1 VINQLLKAAAGID
14 FNTFMDRVAIKTLP
28 FLPEC
33 PYIGNYPGCQV
44 QARPGAMAVIKESN
58 S

>member
-1 VINQLLKAAAGID
+1 MRSNLIIG
-14 FNTFMDRVAIKTLP
+14 TFIADKYRTGKNKEI
-28 FLPEC
+28 C
-33 PYIGNYPGCQV
+33 NYPGCQV